1 MTEIL
6 QPKIFIIVL
15 NFNGQDVLMQCLS
28 SVYQSDYL
36 NFEVVVVDNNSSDE
50 SLEQA
55 KKSFSRAYFIKNSEN
70 FGFSRGNN
78 VGIRW
83 ALEKFADYI
92 LILNNDT
99 ILEKITLSEL
109 VQAMQRNESAGIAS
123 PIIFS
128 ADDRTVW
135 FAGGT
140 INWRKMRTNH
150 VHEIKSDSPYLSEY
164 ISGCAMLVK
173 KAVFRE
179 IGIFDERFFLYYE
192 DADFSMRAKKAGFD
206 LFIIPSAHIK
216 HLEQS
221 NNKNALK
228 TYWLVLSGL
237 MFFYTY
243 SSNKLWLFF
252 YIRLRKIKNFCDR
265 VLGSNENAR
274 LVHKACKDYRKLLK

>member
-1 MTEIL
+1 MDEIS
-6 QPKIFIIVL
+6 QPKVFIIIL
-15 NFNGQDVLMQCLS
+15 NFNGRDVLSRCLS
-28 SVYQSDYL
+28 SIYQSDYL
-36 NFEVVVVDNNSSDE
+36 NFDVVVVDNNSSDE

-83 ALEKFADYI
+83 ALEKFADYV

-99 ILEKITLSEL
+99 VLEKITISEL
-109 VQAMQRNESAGIAS
+109 VQTMQRNDSAGIAS

-128 ADDRTVW
+128 DDDKAIW
-135 FAGGT
+135 FAGG
-140 INWRKMRTNH
+140 IIDWHKMRTNH
-150 VHEIKSDSPYLSEY
+150 VYEIKSDLPYLSEY
-164 ISGCAMLVK
+164 ISGCAMFVK

-192 DADFSMRAKKAGFD
+192 DADFSLRAKKAGFD
-206 LFIIPSAHIK
+206 LLIVPSAHIK

-221 NNKNALK
+221 NSKNALK

-237 MFFYTY
+237 MFFHTH
-243 SSNKLWLFF
+243 SPSKLWLFF
-252 YIRLRKIKNFCDR
+252 YVYLRKIKNFCDR
-265 VLGSNENAR
+265 IFGINENAR
-274 LVHKACKDYRKLLK
+274 LVHKAYRDYGKLLK